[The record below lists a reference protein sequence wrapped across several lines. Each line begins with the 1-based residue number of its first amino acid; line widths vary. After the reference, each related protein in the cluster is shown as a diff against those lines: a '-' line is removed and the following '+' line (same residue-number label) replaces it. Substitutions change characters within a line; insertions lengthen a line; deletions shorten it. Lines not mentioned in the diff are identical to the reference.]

1 MTEITLLDGGMGQEL
16 LRRSG
21 DAPTHQWSTR
31 VMRDHPQLVT
41 EIHTDYFAAGANIAT
56 ANTYALHRDRLRGT
70 EFEGEFEALYNL
82 ALQSADIARAAH
94 GSGLIAGALGPL
106 NGSYRPDAHPDA
118 ATAIPLY
125 AECARLMQGR
135 VDLVICETVASVAHA
150 RAALRGAQE
159 AGGPVWLAV
168 TVDDT
173 DGTRLRSGERVSEVL
188 PIAVGEGATA
198 VVANCSA
205 PEVMP
210 AAIDVLVGAGLPT
223 GAYANGFTRITEAF
237 KQAESNVSALKA
249 RLDLD
254 PVSYADL
261 AMGWIAQGA
270 TIVGGCCETRPDHI
284 AELARRVR
292 PATLSKVL

>member
-1 MTEITLLDGGMGQEL
+1 MAEITLLDGGMGQEL

-21 DAPTHQWSTR
+21 DTPTHQWSTR
-31 VMRDHPQLVT
+31 VMRDHPHLVT
-41 EIHTDYFAAGANIAT
+41 EIHADYFAVGANIAT

-82 ALQSADIARAAH
+82 ALQAAETARMAH

-150 RAALRGAQE
+150 RAALRGAQD
-159 AGGPVWLAV
+159 AGVPVWLAV
-168 TVDDT
+168 TVDDI
-173 DGTRLRSGERVSEVL
+173 DGTRLRSGERVSDIL
-188 PIAVGEGATA
+188 PVAMGEGATA
-198 VVANCSA
+198 LVANCSV

-210 AAIDVLVGAGLPT
+210 AAIDVLAGAGLPT

-254 PVSYADL
+254 PVRYADL

-284 AELARRVR
+284 AELDRRLR
-292 PATLSKVL
+292 PSALSKAL